1 MRLLLILASTFIVS
15 IISLI
20 GAVTLAIKE
29 RFLKAI
35 LFLSIAFSAG
45 ALLGG
50 AFLHLIPEALERAH
64 SREVFVLVLAGF
76 VLFFFLEKYLYW
88 RHCHDGICHVHTF
101 SYLNL
106 IGDGLHNFIDGLVI
120 AGSFIVSIRLGIFT
134 TLLVIIHEIPQE
146 LSDFGVLIYGGF
158 SRQKALFYNFLSA
171 LTAFGGAIL
180 GYFLSTRISGFS
192 HILLSFTAGGFIYI
206 SSSDLIPEIHKE
218 TDQKKSFLSL
228 VFFLLGIVLM
238 LILKNFS

>member
-20 GAVTLAIKE
+20 GVVTLAIKE
-29 RFLKAI
+29 KFLKTI
-35 LFLSIAFSAG
+35 LLLLIAFSAG
-45 ALLGG
+45 ALIGG
-50 AFLHLIPEALERAH
+50 AFLHLIPEAIEK
-64 SREVFVLVLAGF
+64 SNPQEVFILVLAGF
-76 VLFFFLEKYLYW
+76 VLFFLLEKYLYW
-88 RHCHDGICHVHTF
+88 RHCHDGICDVHTF

-120 AGSFIVSIRLGIFT
+120 AGSFIASLRLGIFT

-146 LSDFGVLIYGGF
+146 LGDFGVLVYGGF

-180 GYFLSTRISGFS
+180 GYFLSTKISGFS
-192 HILLSFTAGGFIYI
+192 YILLSFTAGGFIYI

-218 TDQKKSFLSL
+218 TEQKKSFLSL
-228 VFFLLGIVLM
+228 VFFLLGIALM
-238 LILKNFS
+238 FILRKLS

>member
-1 MRLLLILASTFIVS
+1 MRLLLILASTFLVS
-15 IISLI
+15 LISLI
-20 GAVTLAIKE
+20 GVVTLAIKE
-29 RFLKAI
+29 RFLRAV
-35 LFLSIAFSAG
+35 LFLLIAFSAG

-50 AFLHLIPEALERAH
+50 AFLHLIPEALERTH
-64 SREVFVLVLAGF
+64 SREVFILVLAGF

-171 LTAFGGAIL
+171 LTAFIGAIA

-218 TDQKKSFLSL
+218 TQQKKSFLSL

-238 LILKNFS
+238 LIFKNFS